1 MESYID
7 ASFPTHP
14 DGKSQ
19 SGCMVFL
26 GKTLVH
32 KTCRKQKLITKNSTE
47 SELVALAD
55 HFEEGELIEMFL
67 MDLGH
72 LLDEDIITN
81 VHLVCQDNQSTIS
94 LVKTGGG
101 KSRSK

>member
-1 MESYID
+1 
-7 ASFPTHP
+7 
-14 DGKSQ
+14 
-19 SGCMVFL
+19 MVFL

-47 SELVALAD
+47 AELVALAD